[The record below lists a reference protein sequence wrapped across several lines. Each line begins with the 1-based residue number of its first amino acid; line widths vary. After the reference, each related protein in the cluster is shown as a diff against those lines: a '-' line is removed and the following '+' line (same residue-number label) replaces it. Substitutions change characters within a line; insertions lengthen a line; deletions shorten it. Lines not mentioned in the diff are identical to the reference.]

1 MSDTAAKTAAAT
13 AHADSCCS
21 TLAEESAAQV
31 EQRYDAENRGMH
43 AATLRVL
50 IGMIACLI
58 IATGCNV
65 YPFLAVRLQSP
76 TANGTLYD
84 AAYGGTD
91 SGFAPQTAAHLW
103 QPSFWVP
110 RAALAMPLALAALA
124 AHLYWAFVVAYC
136 RARRAERAL
145 SLVGAAALGAGD
157 GEGELLAAMP
167 SRGLETYAEL
177 DAFMVRVERAAAK
190 AAEKRD

>member
-1 MSDTAAKTAAAT
+1 
-13 AHADSCCS
+13 
-21 TLAEESAAQV
+21 
-31 EQRYDAENRGMH
+31 MH

-50 IGMIACLI
+50 IGMVACLI
-58 IATGCNV
+58 VATGCNV
-65 YPFLAVRLQSP
+65 YPFLAVRLRSTTP
-76 TANGTLYD
+76 ATTNGTLYD

-103 QPSFWVP
+103 QPAFWVP

-145 SLVGAAALGAGD
+145 SLVGAAATN
-157 GEGELLAAMP
+157 GEGWVIAATP
-167 SRGLETYAEL
+167 ARGFETYAEL
-177 DAFMVRVERAAAK
+177 DAFMVRIERAAAK